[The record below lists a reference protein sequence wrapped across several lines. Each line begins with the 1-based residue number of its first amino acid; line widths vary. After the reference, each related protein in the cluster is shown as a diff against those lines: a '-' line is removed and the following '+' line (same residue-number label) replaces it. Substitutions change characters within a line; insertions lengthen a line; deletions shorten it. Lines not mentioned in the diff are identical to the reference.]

1 MTTIVATRL
10 AMAADRRVSGGG
22 IRYKTKKIRRYGDAI
37 VGVAGDG
44 ASVARFFLWFAE
56 RGEKGPPK
64 MGKDAELEALIL
76 TPAGLFVCG
85 SECALDEVEDEFF
98 AIGSGA
104 GPALGAMHM
113 GASVKVAIEIAGRV
127 DPATGDGI
135 DILTL

>member
-1 MTTIVATRL
+1 VTTIAATRS
-10 AMAADRRVSGGG
+10 AMAADRRVSGSGT
-22 IRYKTKKIRRYGDAI
+22 RYKTKKIRRYGDAI
-37 VGVAGDG
+37 VGVAGDA
-44 ASVARFFLWFAE
+44 ASVARFFAWFAE

-64 MGKDAELEALIL
+64 LGKDAELEALIL

-113 GASVKVAIEIAGRV
+113 GASVKVAIEIAARV

>member
-1 MTTIVATRL
+1 MTTIVATRHS
-10 AMAADRRVSGGG
+10 MAADRRVSGSGV
-22 IRYKTKKIRRYGDAI
+22 RYKTKKIRRYGDAI

-44 ASVARFFLWFAE
+44 ASVARFFAWFQE

-64 MGKDAELEALIL
+64 MSKDAELEALIL
-76 TPAGLFVCG
+76 TPAGLFVTG
-85 SECALDEVEDEFF
+85 SECVLDEVEDEFF